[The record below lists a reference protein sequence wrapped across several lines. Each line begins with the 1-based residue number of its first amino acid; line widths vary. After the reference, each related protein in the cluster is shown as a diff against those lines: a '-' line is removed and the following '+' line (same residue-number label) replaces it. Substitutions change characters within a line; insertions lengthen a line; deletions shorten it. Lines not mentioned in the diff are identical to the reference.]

1 MDTFLDEDKD
11 ASVGA
16 GKADD
21 DLLGEDSE
29 EGESGEDLD
38 SWELEADLEE

>member
-11 ASVGA
+11 LSPKPGEAPGL
-16 GKADD
+16 DD
-21 DLLGEDSE
+21 DLGEDNE
-29 EGESGEDLD
+29 EDLD

>member
-11 ASVGA
+11 ASENA
-16 GKADD
+16 GKTND

-29 EGESGEDLD
+29 EGEDGEDLD